1 MPRDDVANA
10 FKAVEDAKQG
20 METAINSAKKYQSEN
35 IPEAKAKADK
45 LLQDAEAYKEQRI
58 NEANGQVARFEDTYA
73 EYVKY
78 PLITKKR
85 MFYETMEEVLPD
97 LKVIITGGNGTQT
110 LLPLEPFSG
119 TSAGTAAQTGGEN
132 E

>member
-45 LLQDAEAYKEQRI
+45 LLQDARGHI
-58 NEANGQVARFEDTYA
+58 RN
-73 EYVKY
+73 
-78 PLITKKR
+78 
-85 MFYETMEEVLPD
+85 
-97 LKVIITGGNGTQT
+97 
-110 LLPLEPFSG
+110 SG
-119 TSAGTAAQTGGEN
+119 STRQMDRWRVSRTHTRST
-132 E
+132 